1 MKETEVKLLS
11 LIDGK
16 LQENQTNAIKM
27 YAQVFKFKNIFSLM
41 FVLYLNKGH
50 PKSWKWGHVK
60 TIGIIPLY
68 LNGTIHNNDHIFMPV
83 L

>member
-41 FVLYLNKGH
+41 FVLYTLIKVTQNHGNEDM
-50 PKSWKWGHVK
+50 
-60 TIGIIPLY
+60 LR
-68 LNGTIHNNDHIFMPV
+68 
-83 L
+83 

>member
-50 PKSWKWGHVK
+50 PKSWK
-60 TIGIIPLY
+60 
-68 LNGTIHNNDHIFMPV
+68 
-83 L
+83 